1 MTTEFSFL
9 SEAELYHVYQST
21 WQPITGEVL
30 QVDREV
36 VGLFFLVLAS
46 AICRATSACAS

>member
-1 MTTEFSFL
+1 MTTEFLFL
-9 SEAELYHVYQST
+9 SAAELYRVYQST

-36 VGLFFLVLAS
+36 VGLFLVLAS
-46 AICRATSACAS
+46 EICHATSACAT